1 MFGGRFD
8 VHCLGPCGPITF
20 DSNPKDLGEFAEVG
34 HLEVTHQVHPEF
46 GHSFGAV
53 VIAKSLVNE

>member
-1 MFGGRFD
+1 M
-8 VHCLGPCGPITF
+8 F
-20 DSNPKDLGEFAEVG
+20 DSNPEGLGEFAEVG

-53 VIAKSLVNE
+53 VVAKSPVNE